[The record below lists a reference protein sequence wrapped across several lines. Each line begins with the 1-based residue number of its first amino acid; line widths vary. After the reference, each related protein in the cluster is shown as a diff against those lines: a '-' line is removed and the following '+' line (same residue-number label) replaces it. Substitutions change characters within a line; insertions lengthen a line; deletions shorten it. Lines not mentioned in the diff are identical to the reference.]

1 MIIRAFHVSGCHQ
14 LGVIGYLAGCA
25 PIHRTEL
32 TALEPAFTGK
42 ADPGKAFYRFHQLA
56 VRKRDAFFS
65 RGVRTIGASRKI

>member
-1 MIIRAFHVSGCHQ
+1 MIIRAFHVSGCRQ
-14 LGVIGYLAGCA
+14 LEVIGYLAGCA

-56 VRKRDAFFS
+56 V
-65 RGVRTIGASRKI
+65 